1 MPLPPGKRKDRKSR
15 EIYPAIANFPAI
27 GGLSAMERFPERSGL
42 LSDRAF
48 PLLPFSRSLKVSMI
62 SLNGKAAII
71 TGASRGIGRATA
83 LALAACGASVYL
95 VADGTKAELQAAV
108 EAASAAGAERA
119 AYGVHDLADAGE
131 PQRIVQE
138 ALRALGRIDV
148 LVNNAG
154 IRIRKPFG
162 EFTPEEFDRGI
173 AVNLRAPFLLSQ
185 AVLPAM
191 RKQGGGRIIHIASQL
206 GTAATPNSA
215 LYGAAKAG
223 LIHLTKSMALE
234 LAKDGIAVNSVSPG
248 PVETEYARERWKE
261 EPGIKERR
269 VAEIPLGRY
278 GQPEEIA
285 EAVVFLATASSFL
298 MGHDLVVD
306 GGYLLR

>member
-1 MPLPPGKRKDRKSR
+1 
-15 EIYPAIANFPAI
+15 
-27 GGLSAMERFPERSGL
+27 
-42 LSDRAF
+42 
-48 PLLPFSRSLKVSMI
+48 
-62 SLNGKAAII
+62 
-71 TGASRGIGRATA
+71 
-83 LALAACGASVYL
+83 VYL

-162 EFTPEEFDRGI
+162 EFTPGDFDRGI

-215 LYGAAKAG
+215 LYGASKAG

-269 VAEIPLGRY
+269 VSEIPLGRY

-306 GGYLLR
+306 GGYLLP

>member
-1 MPLPPGKRKDRKSR
+1 MST
-15 EIYPAIANFPAI
+15 
-27 GGLSAMERFPERSGL
+27 
-42 LSDRAF
+42 
-48 PLLPFSRSLKVSMI
+48 LK
-62 SLNGKAAII
+62 GKAAIV
-71 TGASRGIGRATA
+71 TGASRGIGRAIARA
-83 LALAACGASVYL
+83 LAGCGASLYL
-95 VADGTKAELQAAV
+95 VADGTKTELQAAV
-108 EAASAAGAERA
+108 DEAVAAGATRA
-119 AYGVHDLADAGE
+119 AFGLHDLADAE
-131 PQRIVQE
+131 SPLRIADE
-138 ALRALGRIDV
+138 ALNALGRIDI

-162 EFTPEEFDRGI
+162 EFTSAEFDRGV

-191 RKQGGGRIIHIASQL
+191 RRAGGGKIVHIASQL
-206 GTAATPNSA
+206 GSAATPHSA

-234 LAKDGIAVNSVSPG
+234 LAPLGITVNSVSPG
-248 PVETEYARERWKE
+248 PVETEYARERWQQD
-261 EPGIKERR
+261 PAIRGQRL
-269 VAEIPLGRY
+269 AEIPLGRY

-285 EAVVFLATASSFL
+285 EAVVFLATAKTDFL